1 VPGAERPA
9 GRLLRVAER
18 RRDAAPDRLIG
29 IDEKTIWNLARWA
42 RILRDVK
49 AVYLAIYLFG
59 FCLAGPMLAVT
70 AVAYAQQADFA
81 VALGALV
88 ALAVVWKGT
97 AASWRRLPG

>member
-1 VPGAERPA
+1 
-9 GRLLRVAER
+9 VAR
-18 RRDAAPDRLIG
+18 R
-29 IDEKTIWNLARWA
+29 T

-49 AVYLAIYLFG
+49 AVYLAMYLFG
-59 FCLAGPMLAVT
+59 FCLAGPMLAIT

-88 ALAVVWKGT
+88 TLAVVWKAT